1 MANLELTE
9 SDGGRSYSPSPGD
22 VVVVQLPETPS
33 SGFRWQLDTVDAS
46 VLAPAGDSFRPDQAG
61 LGGGG
66 IRQLRFTVVGPGRT
80 SVRLGL
86 RRGWETDGPATRR
99 FEVAIHVAGD

>member
-1 MANLELTE
+1 MAQLELTE
-9 SDGGRSYSPSPGD
+9 SDAGRSYSPSPGD
-22 VVVVQLPETPS
+22 LVVVQLPETPS
-33 SGFRWQLDTVDAS
+33 SGFRWQLDEVDVA
-46 VLAPAGDSFRPDQAG
+46 VLAPAGDSFRPDGAG
-61 LGGGG
+61 LGAAG

-86 RRGWETDGPATRR
+86 RRGWEAGEPATRR